1 MPQVN
6 GIYYAESNAGGKVFP
21 PVVLI
26 HGAGSNHLVWPAEIR
41 RLKGCR
47 VLALDLP
54 GHGKSQGV
62 ALHSIE
68 SYTQAVEEFLSSL
81 NIYSAI
87 LVGHS
92 LGGCVALEMGLTAPD
107 RVAALGLIS
116 SGACLAMSA
125 EILETLSNPST
136 LSLAYK
142 LLEKRLFGSAADE
155 LIVEKTLN
163 MLRTVRPGVL
173 YGDWVA
179 CNRFDR
185 CEEVSRLTCPTWIAV
200 GTEDRL
206 TPTYYSR
213 YLADRI
219 PNAELEI
226 FQGAG
231 HMLLLEKPKA
241 LARSLSGFLSRMRN
255 YSY

>member
-41 RLKGCR
+41 RLKGHR

-62 ALHSIE
+62 ALHAIE
-68 SYTQAVEEFLSSL
+68 DYTQAVEEFLSSL

-92 LGGCVALEMGLTAPD
+92 LGGCVALEMGLAAPS
-107 RVAALGLIS
+107 RVAGLGLIS
-116 SGACLAMSA
+116 SGACLAMSS
-125 EILETLSNPST
+125 EILEALSNPST
-136 LSLAYK
+136 LSLAYQ
-142 LLEKRLFGSAADE
+142 LLEKRLFGSETDE
-155 LIVEKTLN
+155 LVAKKTLN

-173 YGDWVA
+173 YGDWAA

-185 CEEVSRLTCPTWIAV
+185 CGDLPRLACPTWIAV
-200 GTEDRL
+200 GAEDRL

-213 YLADRI
+213 YLADWI

-226 FQGAG
+226 FPGAG
-231 HMLLLEKPKA
+231 HMLLLEKPKT
-241 LARSLSGFLSRMRN
+241 LAHSLSGFLSRMRD
-255 YSY
+255 